1 MVSTQV
7 LGRQEAEEFREHH
20 HFGDGPLGDLVGIIE
35 RTTGHDVAII
45 NAPPEEHG
53 LTMTDP
59 QRGVTFI
66 AVAASD
72 NPMRQRSS
80 LAHELC
86 HVLNQDGE
94 IEVQQ
99 GGNGRRPAAERKAD
113 AFARHLLIPRRAI
126 ERVME
131 EHGGEPWTEASL
143 SDLVRTFLVSP
154 AIAAIALHEAGAI
167 PDDLKQQWMRVWTPE
182 LAARHGW
189 SDYYAA
195 LQEESRRARPG
206 ASSLASSRAIDWA
219 LSPRSNSRRF
229 EACRPSGS
237 SPNWRAPACARS
249 PPIPSG
255 HPLTASLT
263 SPRISRRLM
272 RFWATGRGNEP
283 TCHHRCWPKPQLLRR
298 A

>member
-20 HFGDGPLGDLVGIIE
+20 HFGDGPLGDLVGIVE

-195 LQEESRRARPG
+195 LQEESRRARPPRRL
-206 ASSLASSRAIDWA
+206 LARAIEGYRLGVVSPQQLAAIRGLTPERVIAELESAGVRPEPSDPIWA
-219 LSPRSNSRRF
+219 SPDSL
-229 EACRPSGS
+229 PDI
-237 SPNWRAPACARS
+237 APD
-249 PPIPSG
+249 
-255 HPLTASLT
+255 LTALD
-263 SPRISRRLM
+263 
-272 RFWATGRGNEP
+272 A
-283 TCHHRCWPKPQLLRR
+283 LLGDGERE
-298 A
+298 